1 MKFVKFWIAGI
12 IGMAVSV
19 SLLSC
24 GGDDSD
30 PGSVGNDE
38 SALSGDKGF
47 MEQTARML
55 LNKFNASDQREVIT
69 MVNQFLEDFDY
80 YDFPDEFVSPGSSE
94 EKTSPARQMM
104 RSLSTALCSGRYYDI
119 AKAYTVYTYAFGD
132 FRGVYEPDHQNEIWV
147 KTASSNDVVFRYNDR
162 MGRLCEVVA
171 KASSTS
177 YTGEIVLD
185 YDTYRA
191 TVPSEINVTVTRG
204 GTVMASASIKSS
216 YVRGSKLD
224 LSVNAT
230 AANIAVLWE
239 SHVTD
244 RTFNGLNRVSVSGE
258 VVVSSEALATGAN
271 MCNQDYIQSLI
282 ENDEAEKL
290 YDLVDC
296 AEASTDVL
304 GRVQIS
310 AETSALGQLA
320 DAIGYHRSD
329 YDDPDAQKGARQAAS
344 RLNVNLPARFRFDYE
359 AESRGSITWK
369 AVIAYEWYSSWDHIT
384 YRTWEVEPVL
394 NFNDGTSYEFS
405 QYFGDGSFGNV
416 ENTFTS
422 LYDAYEALWK

>member
-1 MKFVKFWIAGI
+1 MC
-12 IGMAVSV
+12 MS
-19 SLLSC
+19 
-24 GGDDSD
+24 
-30 PGSVGNDE
+30 PTTRMRYGS
-38 SALSGDKGF
+38 K
-47 MEQTARML
+47 R
-55 LNKFNASDQREVIT
+55 
-69 MVNQFLEDFDY
+69 
-80 YDFPDEFVSPGSSE
+80 
-94 EKTSPARQMM
+94 
-104 RSLSTALCSGRYYDI
+104 
-119 AKAYTVYTYAFGD
+119 
-132 FRGVYEPDHQNEIWV
+132 
-147 KTASSNDVVFRYNDR
+147 ASSNDVVFRYNDR

-320 DAIGYHRSD
+320 DAIG
-329 YDDPDAQKGARQAAS
+329 
-344 RLNVNLPARFRFDYE
+344 
-359 AESRGSITWK
+359 
-369 AVIAYEWYSSWDHIT
+369 
-384 YRTWEVEPVL
+384 
-394 NFNDGTSYEFS
+394 
-405 QYFGDGSFGNV
+405 
-416 ENTFTS
+416 
-422 LYDAYEALWK
+422 